1 MYVNNHAPFRRPGAE
16 PPQSGV
22 ALAWFGAVF
31 MACSGGKYGLLRV
44 EIMALGVGGEEK
56 ETTRLQRESSVH
68 ISWRQICF
76 HLCIVWVGCRRRSL
90 DVFTSIKTNTSF
102 SLSVA

>member
-31 MACSGGKYGLLRV
+31 MACRGGKYGLLRV
-44 EIMALGVGGEEK
+44 EIMALGVGGEEM
-56 ETTRLQRESSVH
+56 TARLQRESSVY
-68 ISWRQICF
+68 ISWRQICI

-90 DVFTSIKTNTSF
+90 HVFTFIKTNTSF